1 MSKAKTATIKL
12 DYPVQLADRELT
24 EVTMH
29 RPSMGEIID
38 NPVRD
43 ALDMA
48 GELKLYAVLCG
59 LPEEDLR
66 QLDSED
72 YARVQRQYLTF
83 RGVAFGK
90 RNTASGVAA
99 E

>member
-1 MSKAKTATIKL
+1 MSKPKTATIKL
-12 DYPVQLADRELT
+12 DYPVQLADRELA

-48 GELKLYAVLCG
+48 GELKLYAALCE

-66 QLDSED
+66 RLDSED
-72 YARVQRQYLTF
+72 YARVQQQYLTF
-83 RGVAFGK
+83 RGVTPGK